1 MTNDSVRH
9 SDRLLSALQRW
20 MRARPLL
27 YRLTLGTR
35 VLLAVGF
42 IPTGMVKLPGRRF
55 TTMSPES
62 DIGNFFDEPKP
73 PRPCRRLKT

>member
-1 MTNDSVRH
+1 MYELDQF
-9 SDRLLSALQRW
+9 LSAARRW
-20 MRARPLL
+20 VRARPLL

-42 IPTGMVKLPGRRF
+42 IPTGMVKLLGRRF

-62 DIGNFFDEPKP
+62 GIGGFFETLYQSGPYW
-73 PRPCRRLKT
+73 R